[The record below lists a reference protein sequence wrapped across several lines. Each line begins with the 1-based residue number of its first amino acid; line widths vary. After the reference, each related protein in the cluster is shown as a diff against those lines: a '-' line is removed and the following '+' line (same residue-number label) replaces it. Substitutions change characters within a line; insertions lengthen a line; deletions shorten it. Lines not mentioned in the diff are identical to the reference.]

1 MHIST
6 TNTCTYVYVAA
17 CLQLSL
23 PPSPLPP
30 PRTLELYAPT
40 FVCQYAM
47 QAWPVPRYIPPPS
60 APTQEKWPVFK
71 RAYRRNNERSCVL
84 FFTILLEYQFFTEIL
99 KQVRGNVNEYED
111 TLVKRRAILFRWERR
126 GVGYLAVLYVIP
138 SRIVRV
144 VLMVGHA
151 MACLHLHP

>member
-30 PRTLELYAPT
+30 PSHTRI
-40 FVCQYAM
+40 VCPNVCM
-47 QAWPVPRYIPPPS
+47 PVCHASLASTAIYPPLRRH
-60 APTQEKWPVFK
+60 QNKWPVFK

-99 KQVRGNVNEYED
+99 KQVRGS
-111 TLVKRRAILFRWERR
+111 VKIHSLNDGPFYFGGSPAKNPYKIYARSFRQI
-126 GVGYLAVLYVIP
+126 YIVL
-138 SRIVRV
+138 
-144 VLMVGHA
+144 
-151 MACLHLHP
+151 